1 MYYQGIGRVFWGY
14 FNFWDSLPLTAPIST
29 LAGTYPSLERYLA
42 LILCKKA
49 RPVQF
54 CALAEFPRELV
65 YFQGIGRVF
74 WGYFN
79 FWDSLPLTAPIST
92 LAGTYPSLERYLAL
106 ILCKK
111 ETTSPFWC
119 SS

>member
-1 MYYQGIGRVFWGY
+1 MYFGGISIFGIPG
-14 FNFWDSLPLTAPIST
+14 PLTGPIST

-49 RPVQF
+49 RPVRF
-54 CALAEFPRELV
+54 GALAEFPRELV

-79 FWDSLPLTAPIST
+79 FRDSWAFDRPDFNASRNISISGKISSIDIVQKS
-92 LAGTYPSLERYLAL
+92 A
-106 ILCKK
+106 
-111 ETTSPFWC
+111 TSPVWC
-119 SS
+119 TS